1 MTRTPAGGVRQ
12 CSLCSLLN
20 MSPLVAPGLVDL
32 ASGATLRSPLI
43 ISILWAFYNMI
54 PPLLVVW
61 YAWMSTGKSLQW
73 LCRFVA
79 RMVSPPWDDPREW
92 NCMLLLLHVLL
103 ARNCPPVRLHSCHA
117 DHIILCAVALRRIAM
132 PLSFLTMTLALAF
145 MWFLCAPS
153 SHPCA
158 RHLSDC
164 EAHHCQLGRACKG
177 LPAYVHMHIE

>member
-1 MTRTPAGGVRQ
+1 MTRIPAGGVRQ

-79 RMVSPPWDDPREW
+79 RMLSQPWQE
-92 NCMLLLLHVLL
+92 C
-103 ARNCPPVRLHSCHA
+103 
-117 DHIILCAVALRRIAM
+117 
-132 PLSFLTMTLALAF
+132 
-145 MWFLCAPS
+145 S
-153 SHPCA
+153 S
-158 RHLSDC
+158 
-164 EAHHCQLGRACKG
+164 
-177 LPAYVHMHIE
+177 